1 MSRTTVDIN
10 AVIHNE
16 DGTYW
21 AEVPEIPGVF
31 ATGHTLDELV
41 EALTEA
47 YALFVKEGRGV
58 VTIGPTH
65 SERPGVAEIKLRVP
79 TPPA

>member
-1 MSRTTVDIN
+1 
-10 AVIHNE
+10 
-16 DGTYW
+16 
-21 AEVPEIPGVF
+21 VF
-31 ATGHTLDELV
+31 ASGHTLDELV